1 MEVLEHSIWLLHM
14 HNYMYLFLPSAVYLA
29 AATLPPGSNGGLP
42 CGPSSCLPCGPS
54 SCCFQ
59 RVQQLHSTVSGLAN
73 SSI

>member
-29 AATLPPGSNGGLP
+29 AATFPPGSNVCLL
-42 CGPSSCLPCGPS
+42 CGF

-59 RVQQLHSTVSGLAN
+59 RVQQLHSSVNGLAN
-73 SSI
+73 SSR

>member
-29 AATLPPGSNGGLP
+29 AATFPPGSNVG
-42 CGPSSCLPCGPS
+42 CSC
-54 SCCFQ
+54 Q

-73 SSI
+73 SSR